1 MELNEM
7 RNSYTFT
14 SPQTDP
20 SELSTKAQSLFK
32 YNYRSKCQRWGLI
45 LPTVLGICAIAAV
58 LLQQGC
64 NNTSEDE
71 EAKKIQA
78 VARINLFEH
87 CCCSFSD
94 EQSALLSIYCWK
106 TNDPGSDEKQVR
118 NLCYSYVLKWHK
130 VWKSVCFEEEIE
142 ISCISGKKWKNL

>member
-14 SPQTDP
+14 SPQKNS
-20 SELSTKAQSLFK
+20 SEPGTKAQSLFK
-32 YNYRSKCQRWGLI
+32 DNYSSECQRWGLI
-45 LPTVLGICAIAAV
+45 LPMVLGICVIAAV

-64 NNTSEDE
+64 NNTSEGE

-78 VARINLFEH
+78 VARINLFKH

-94 EQSALLSIYCWK
+94 EESALLSIYCWK
-106 TNDPGSDEKQVR
+106 TNDPGSDGKQIR
-118 NLCYSYVLKWHK
+118 NLYYSYILKWHK
-130 VWKSVCFEEEIE
+130 VRNSMCFEKEIE
-142 ISCISGKKWKNL
+142 ISGKKWKKT